1 VYLKFIALSFF
12 NLQNQNTS
20 RPLPVYYSKG
30 FLLLYMRP
38 VIIKYILRFVILFIL
53 LYIKETIL
61 DYETF
66 LGKAFP
72 IIRSS
77 FNFLILFVGINIFT
91 ALLIMIYRLRK
102 KLAYKYTDNVIIGI
116 NNIYYLIVTFGVIT
130 MLFGFWGIDM
140 GRLLTSLSI
149 VAAALAIISKEFVA
163 SIISG
168 IIISFSNEI
177 NIDDYVKIGTNKG
190 KILDI
195 NLTKIIL
202 LNEDDDIIFIPN
214 DKVYMSDII
223 NYTRK
228 DIKKVSIDFELD
240 LKYLTS
246 IQSLEHTLK
255 DNIKEFSHLI
265 EPNTISLK
273 IVDIHKDYLLF
284 KFQFKLKEVNRELE
298 KIIRK
303 KTVRIIVEII
313 NQTKT
318 HVEATT
324 KTN

>member
-1 VYLKFIALSFF
+1 
-12 NLQNQNTS
+12 
-20 RPLPVYYSKG
+20 
-30 FLLLYMRP
+30 
-38 VIIKYILRFVILFIL
+38 
-53 LYIKETIL
+53 
-61 DYETF
+61 

>member
-1 VYLKFIALSFF
+1 
-12 NLQNQNTS
+12 
-20 RPLPVYYSKG
+20 
-30 FLLLYMRP
+30 MRP
-38 VIIKYILRFVILFIL
+38 VIIKYILRFVLLFIL

-72 IIRSS
+72 IIRST

>member
-1 VYLKFIALSFF
+1 
-12 NLQNQNTS
+12 
-20 RPLPVYYSKG
+20 
-30 FLLLYMRP
+30 MRP
-38 VIIKYILRFVILFIL
+38 VIIKYILRFVLLFIL

-177 NIDDYVKIGTNKG
+177 NIDDYVKIGPNKG

-324 KTN
+324 KTS

>member
-1 VYLKFIALSFF
+1 
-12 NLQNQNTS
+12 
-20 RPLPVYYSKG
+20 
-30 FLLLYMRP
+30 MRP

-72 IIRSS
+72 IIRST

-324 KTN
+324 KTSS

>member
-1 VYLKFIALSFF
+1 
-12 NLQNQNTS
+12 
-20 RPLPVYYSKG
+20 
-30 FLLLYMRP
+30 MRP
-38 VIIKYILRFVILFIL
+38 VIIKYILRFVLLFIL

-130 MLFGFWGIDM
+130 MLFGFWGIEM

-318 HVEATT
+318 HVEATI

>member
-1 VYLKFIALSFF
+1 
-12 NLQNQNTS
+12 
-20 RPLPVYYSKG
+20 
-30 FLLLYMRP
+30 MRP
-38 VIIKYILRFVILFIL
+38 VIIKYILRFVLLFIL

-66 LGKAFP
+66 LDKAFP
-72 IIRSS
+72 IIRST